1 MKKRALL
8 SLVLILALLAAL
20 YLWYTRPI
28 SLRQAL
34 PQLDWNQITACYTV
48 LVPTNT
54 NNAIE
59 DVEIPLDGS
68 GYSQLWDLLN
78 NEKFSRQV
86 GPVSDAQRITL
97 EPQYAH
103 LSFRQS
109 ETLITLTFYGPQ
121 VIAEVSSPTGSRGM
135 ALRPQGGEEFQ
146 ASVVDLLASLAPGAK
161 A

>member
-86 GPVSDAQRITL
+86 GPVSDAQ
-97 EPQYAH
+97 
-103 LSFRQS
+103 
-109 ETLITLTFYGPQ
+109 LITLTFYGPQ
-121 VIAEVSSPTGSRGM
+121 VIAEVSTPTGSRGM

>member
-54 NNAIE
+54 NNRWTEAAI
-59 DVEIPLDGS
+59 PNCGTS
-68 GYSQLWDLLN
+68 
-78 NEKFSRQV
+78 
-86 GPVSDAQRITL
+86 
-97 EPQYAH
+97 
-103 LSFRQS
+103 
-109 ETLITLTFYGPQ
+109 
-121 VIAEVSSPTGSRGM
+121 
-135 ALRPQGGEEFQ
+135 
-146 ASVVDLLASLAPGAK
+146 
-161 A
+161 

>member
-34 PQLDWNQITACYTV
+34 PQLDWNQITARYTV

-109 ETLITLTFYGPQ
+109 
-121 VIAEVSSPTGSRGM
+121 
-135 ALRPQGGEEFQ
+135 
-146 ASVVDLLASLAPGAK
+146 
-161 A
+161 